1 MKRWLWAAL
10 PAAILTAVVTGLT
23 RPRPLEAHPGNGVI
37 AIDFSKVLRGVAVP
51 VQVSESVCE
60 IENGDGTVTERTTE
74 LRRVRLSA
82 TVVPGPCDE
91 TPSMGGLDGK
101 FEAELS
107 GWEKRSDSGGD
118 VPPRPAADQ
127 PEKDNRG
134 LYKGKWQLRNAAGAV
149 VARGEMTLLL
159 HVNTHRVPVIPG
171 ANTDECYV
179 PSQIEGLLE
188 GMALVGEH
196 RGCRLSATFS
206 GHSFDES
213 AAGVHVLLASEG
225 LLICPCPE
233 KKSLTR
239 G

>member
-10 PAAILTAVVTGLT
+10 PAVVLTAAVTGIS
-23 RPRPLEAHPGNGVI
+23 RPRPLEAGPGKGVI
-37 AIDFSKVLRGVAVP
+37 AIDFSKEIRGSAVP
-51 VQVSESVCE
+51 VADSVSVCE
-60 IENGDGTVTERTTE
+60 IKNSVGPATERTTE
-74 LRRVRLSA
+74 LRRVRVNADIVS
-82 TVVPGPCDE
+82 GPCDE
-91 TPSMGGLDGK
+91 TPSKGGLDGK

-134 LYKGKWQLRNAAGAV
+134 LYKGKWQIKNAAGVV
-149 VARGEMTLLL
+149 VARGDMTLLL
-159 HVNTHRVPVIPG
+159 HVNTHRVPVILD

-188 GMALVGEH
+188 GSAVVGDH
-196 RGCRLSATFS
+196 KGCRLSATFS

-213 AAGVHVLLASEG
+213 EAEVHFILAAEG
-225 LLICPCPE
+225 LLICPCE
-233 KKSLTR
+233 KHLTTR